1 MIQSF
6 SGFCYLAR
14 FVNSGLKWSVS
25 KDGLIWTIYN
35 WSKQDFFFKNEMVR
49 FILRV
54 NFYVGHLARISYC
67 TIVKNLQ
74 QGLKYH
80 NFQLLSSKIRI
91 WGDFVRK
98 WIKKELSTIFMIDW
112 TNGMS
117 KNARYNKKSSMSFC
131 WFIDHCAL

>member
-1 MIQSF
+1 
-6 SGFCYLAR
+6 
-14 FVNSGLKWSVS
+14 
-25 KDGLIWTIYN
+25 
-35 WSKQDFFFKNEMVR
+35 MVR

-117 KNARYNKKSSMSFC
+117 KNARYNKKSSMSFLLIYWPLC
-131 WFIDHCAL
+131 IVTENWIRVFWHQKRQVCPDFSSYSRWSKRNFHAKKCPS